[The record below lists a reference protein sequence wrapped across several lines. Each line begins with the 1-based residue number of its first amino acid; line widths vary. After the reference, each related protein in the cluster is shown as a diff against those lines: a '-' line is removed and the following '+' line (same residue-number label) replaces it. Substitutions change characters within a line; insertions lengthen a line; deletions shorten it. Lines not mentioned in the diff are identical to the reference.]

1 MRLWLRALDAGHG
14 SIGSLAKDIR
24 IVHASFERSGL
35 RETEDEGDFGWSVR
49 IRVRQQ
55 KDTDVRR
62 AFQVQSKGLMLFSE
76 LR

>member
-14 SIGSLAKDIR
+14 SIGNLAKGIR

-49 IRVRQQ
+49 IGVHRQM
-55 KDTDVRR
+55 DTDVRR
-62 AFQVQSKGLMLFSE
+62 AFQVQSEGLMVFSE